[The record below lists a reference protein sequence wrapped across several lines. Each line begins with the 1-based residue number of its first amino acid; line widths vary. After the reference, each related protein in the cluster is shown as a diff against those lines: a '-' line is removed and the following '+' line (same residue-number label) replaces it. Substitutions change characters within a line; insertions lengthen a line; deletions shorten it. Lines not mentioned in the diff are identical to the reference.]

1 MSRSNM
7 TNRGKHSNHNN
18 GRSQGN
24 YNKDLYEINMRLK
37 ARSEEKSAKKV
48 HGKCVHCTT
57 NCAF

>member
-1 MSRSNM
+1 M